1 MAEKIACCG
10 HDHTPEKPAQTGPHT
25 HSHAHEG
32 KHSACGHEHEHEHE
46 HQENTSTAAAP
57 AQSELPED
65 AQRLR
70 FHIAQMDCPTEEALI
85 RRSLSSLP
93 DVLRL
98 DFDLLNRILTVH
110 HRQQNIADIHSKL
123 NAVGMSGTQL
133 DVGQPP
139 ATFSEKPS
147 RRQYWEM
154 ALGGIAAF
162 GAEVIAWIS
171 GKENSVTI
179 GVLALFAIL
188 ICGIPTLKKGWI
200 ALRHFTLNIH
210 LLMTAAVAGAVA
222 IGQWPEAAMV
232 IFLFAVAEM
241 IEAASLIHARNAISG
256 LLEQAPETAQVQQ
269 ADGSWQAVSTP
280 DIAVGALVQCRPGDR
295 IALDGFVE
303 SGLSSVNQAA
313 ITGESMPVEKQP
325 GDVVYAGT
333 LNQSGTLQIRVSA
346 PANAS
351 MLARIAH
358 SVQEA
363 QSQRAPTQSFV
374 DRFASVYTPLVFVLA
389 LLTAILPPLFL
400 QQDWHE
406 SLYRA
411 LVLLVIACP
420 CALVI
425 STPVTVVSGLALAA
439 RHGIV
444 VKGGLFL
451 EQGKLLKT
459 LAFDKTGT
467 LTEGKPGVN
476 LIRSVSG
483 LREQEI
489 LRLAASLDAG
499 SSHPLAV
506 ALTAACSE
514 NLSVVNNA
522 QLYETQ
528 RGRGVSG
535 EIDSQLYYLGNRA
548 MLDALA
554 VSAPGAGWQDLDAQ
568 VQTLEQQG
576 NTVIFLCRQQQLL
589 GLIAISDQV
598 RASSQAAIAQLHELG
613 VATIMLTGDN
623 AATAQAIAAQTGISD
638 VRSQLLPE
646 DKLEVIRTLRAQGVT
661 GMTGDGINDAPAIAT
676 AHIGF
681 AMAAGSDTALETA
694 DVALM
699 QNDLR
704 KLPEFIRISRKTS
717 QVLWQNIAFALAV
730 KLIFFALALSGHA
743 SLWMAVFAD
752 TGTSLLVVLNGVRLS
767 RYAGKDV

>member
-10 HDHTPEKPAQTGPHT
+10 HDHTPEKSAQPELQAHA
-25 HSHAHEG
+25 HAHES
-32 KHSACGHEHEHEHE
+32 KQSECGHG
-46 HQENTSTAAAP
+46 HQKCTAAAESVA
-57 AQSELPED
+57 AQEPQPDLPED

-70 FHIAQMDCPTEEALI
+70 LHIAQMDCPTEEALI
-85 RRSLSSLP
+85 RRSLSGLP

-123 NAVGMSGTQL
+123 KAVGMSGTPL
-133 DVGQPP
+133 DVGQSH
-139 ATFSEKPS
+139 AALTEKPS
-147 RRQYWEM
+147 RSQYWKM

-162 GAEVIAWIS
+162 SAEVIAWIS
-171 GKENSVTI
+171 GKENSVMI

-210 LLMTAAVAGAVA
+210 LLMTAAVAGAIA
-222 IGQWPEAAMV
+222 IGQSPEAAMV

-269 ADGSWQAVSTP
+269 ADGSWLAVSTR
-280 DIAVGALVQCRPGDR
+280 DIAIGALVQCRPGDR
-295 IALDGFVE
+295 IALDGIIE
-303 SGLSSVNQAA
+303 SGQSSVNQAA
-313 ITGESMPVEKQP
+313 ITGESMPVDKQQ

-374 DRFASVYTPLVFVLA
+374 DRFAAIYTPVVFVLA

-476 LIRSVSG
+476 LIRSVSD
-483 LREQEI
+483 LDEKEI

-499 SSHPLAV
+499 SSHPLAM
-506 ALTAACSE
+506 ALTAACNE
-514 NLSVVNNA
+514 ALSGVTNA
-522 QLYETQ
+522 QLYEVQ

-535 EIDSQLYYLGNRA
+535 EIDGQRCYLGNRA
-548 MLDALA
+548 MLEALSI
-554 VSAPGAGWQDLDAQ
+554 VAPGVGWQNLDAQ
-568 VQTLEQQG
+568 VQGLEQQG

-598 RASSQAAIAQLHELG
+598 RASSQAAIAELHALG
-613 VATIMLTGDN
+613 VTTLMLTGDN

-646 DKLEVIRTLRAQGVT
+646 DKLDVIRTLRAQGVT

-704 KLPEFIRISRKTS
+704 KLPEFIRISHKTS
-717 QVLWQNIAFALAV
+717 QVLWQNIGFALAV

>member
-1 MAEKIACCG
+1 MADKIACCG
-10 HDHTPEKPAQTGPHT
+10 HDHTPENSAEPAPHV
-25 HSHAHEG
+25 HAHAHEG
-32 KHSACGHEHEHEHE
+32 KQSVCGHDAC
-46 HQENTSTAAAP
+46 TATVP
-57 AQSELPED
+57 ATAREPQPDLPND
-65 AQRLR
+65 VQRLR
-70 FHIAQMDCPTEEALI
+70 FHVAQMDCPTEEALI
-85 RRSLSSLP
+85 RRSLSELP

-98 DFDLLNRILTVH
+98 DFDLLNRILTIH
-110 HRQQNIADIHSKL
+110 HRQQNIADIHRKL
-123 NAVGMSGTQL
+123 NAVGMAGTQL
-133 DVGQPP
+133 DVGQPA

-147 RRQYWEM
+147 RRQYWKM

-162 GAEVIAWIS
+162 SAEVIAWIS
-171 GKENSVTI
+171 GKESSIII

-269 ADGSWQAVSTP
+269 ADGSWQAVSTHA
-280 DIAVGALVQCRPGDR
+280 IAVGTLVQCRPGDR
-295 IALDGFVE
+295 IALDGFVV

-313 ITGESMPVEKQP
+313 ITGESMPVEKQQ
-325 GDVVYAGT
+325 GDIVYAGT

-374 DRFASVYTPLVFVLA
+374 DRFASIYTPLVFVLA

-400 QQDWHE
+400 QQDWHD

-444 VKGGLFL
+444 IKGGLFL
-451 EQGKLLKT
+451 EQGRLLKT

-476 LIRSVSG
+476 LIRSLSDLG
-483 LREQEI
+483 EPEI

-514 NLSVVNNA
+514 NLSAVNNA

-535 EIDSQLYYLGNRA
+535 EINGQLYYLGNRA
-548 MLDALA
+548 MLDALSIA
-554 VSAPGAGWQDLDAQ
+554 TPTAGWQNLDAQ
-568 VQTLEQQG
+568 IHTLEQQG
-576 NTVIFLCRQQQLL
+576 NTVIFLCRQQNLL

-598 RASSQAAIAQLHELG
+598 RESSQAAIAELHALG
-613 VATIMLTGDN
+613 VTTLMLTGDN
-623 AATAQAIAAQTGISD
+623 AATAQAIAAQTGISE

-646 DKLEVIRTLRAQGVT
+646 DKLEAIRTLRAQGVT

-717 QVLWQNIAFALAV
+717 QVLWQNISFALAV

>member
-1 MAEKIACCG
+1 MADKIACCG
-10 HDHTPEKPAQTGPHT
+10 HDHTPENSAEPAPHV
-25 HSHAHEG
+25 HAHAHEG
-32 KHSACGHEHEHEHE
+32 KQSVCGHDAC
-46 HQENTSTAAAP
+46 TATVP
-57 AQSELPED
+57 ATAREPQPDLPND
-65 AQRLR
+65 VQRLR
-70 FHIAQMDCPTEEALI
+70 FHVAQMDCPTEEALI
-85 RRSLSSLP
+85 RRSLSELP

-98 DFDLLNRILTVH
+98 DFDLLNRILTIH
-110 HRQQNIADIHSKL
+110 HRQQNIADIHRKL
-123 NAVGMSGTQL
+123 NAVGMAGTQL
-133 DVGQPP
+133 DVGQPA
-139 ATFSEKPS
+139 ATSSEKPS
-147 RRQYWEM
+147 RRQYWKM

-162 GAEVIAWIS
+162 SAEVIAWIS
-171 GKENSVTI
+171 GKESSIII

-269 ADGSWQAVSTP
+269 ADGSWQAVSTHA
-280 DIAVGALVQCRPGDR
+280 IAVGTLVQCRPGDR
-295 IALDGFVE
+295 IALDGFVV

-313 ITGESMPVEKQP
+313 ITGESMPVEKQQ
-325 GDVVYAGT
+325 GDIVYAGT

-374 DRFASVYTPLVFVLA
+374 DRFASIYTPLVFVLA

-400 QQDWHE
+400 QQDWHD

-444 VKGGLFL
+444 IKGGLFL
-451 EQGKLLKT
+451 EQGRLLKT

-476 LIRSVSG
+476 LIRSLSDLG
-483 LREQEI
+483 EPEI

-514 NLSVVNNA
+514 NLCAVNNA

-535 EIDSQLYYLGNRA
+535 EINGQLYYLGNRA
-548 MLDALA
+548 MLDTLSIATPA
-554 VSAPGAGWQDLDAQ
+554 AGWQNLDAQ
-568 VQTLEQQG
+568 IHTLEQQG
-576 NTVIFLCRQQQLL
+576 NTVIFLCRQQNLL

-598 RASSQAAIAQLHELG
+598 RESSQAAIAELHALG
-613 VATIMLTGDN
+613 VTTLMLTGDN
-623 AATAQAIAAQTGISD
+623 AATAQAIAAQTGISE

-646 DKLEVIRTLRAQGVT
+646 DKLEAIRTLRAQGVT

-717 QVLWQNIAFALAV
+717 QVLWQNIGFALAV